1 MIRFIWEGIYPH
13 LRDVPRKGK
22 GFGGDTWVRRSL
34 EKTRQLREEAANA
47 SPCLAAYNR
56 SLLPVVAAMA
66 FPPGADRIR
75 LVDFGGGIG
84 ANYYHVTGSL
94 PPGRG
99 VEYHIVE
106 VPEICDAGREFF
118 AGQDGVHFH
127 EQWPDL
133 GGTVDLLHMGSS
145 IQYVEDW
152 EGVLAAAARLS
163 PRYLLFSDLI
173 AGDIPTYASAQV
185 YYESLIP
192 MWFFNR
198 DEFVA
203 AVARQGYEP
212 AFVSRFLGTFL
223 GQEQELPQ
231 ENFPD
236 SHKLRR
242 ACHMLFVPA
251 KDGI

>member
-66 FPPGADRIR
+66 FLRGRTASAWWTSAAESARTTTTLPAPCPPGA
-75 LVDFGGGIG
+75 GGVSHCG
-84 ANYYHVTGSL
+84 GS
-94 PPGRG
+94 RD
-99 VEYHIVE
+99 
-106 VPEICDAGREFF
+106 ICDAGREFF

-185 YYESLIP
+185 ILRVP
-192 MWFFNR
+192 HPHVVLQP